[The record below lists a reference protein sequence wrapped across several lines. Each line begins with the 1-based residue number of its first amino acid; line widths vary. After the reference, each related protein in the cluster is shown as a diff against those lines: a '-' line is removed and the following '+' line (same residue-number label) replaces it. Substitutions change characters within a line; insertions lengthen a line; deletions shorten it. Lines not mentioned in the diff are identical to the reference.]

1 MSDRDE
7 GQQESRI
14 VQMAAF
20 SVGSEEYVVDIM
32 RIKEIINPLKIT
44 PVPSATALIEGVI
57 NLRGV
62 IIPIVDMRKRFMV
75 PEENWNRN
83 PKYII
88 VVVAGKIVGIV
99 VDEVLEVVRIP
110 QSIIKPSPQLFVDK
124 EPGMFLGVCEFQGRL
139 LLLVD
144 LKKVLSPALTRQA
157 EAETEAEISSEPV
170 RPKIKSSSTE

>member
-1 MSDRDE
+1 MSDQNE
-7 GQQESRI
+7 GQTESRI

-20 SVGSEEYVVDIM
+20 SVGTEEYVVDIM

-44 PVPSATALIEGVI
+44 PVPSAAALIEGVI

-75 PEENWNRN
+75 PEESWNGN

-110 QSIIKPSPQLFVDK
+110 RSIIKPSPQLFVDK

-144 LKKVLSPALTRQA
+144 LKKVLSPALA
-157 EAETEAEISSEPV
+157 DKTEAEISPEPA
-170 RPKIKSSSTE
+170 RPEIKSSSTE